1 MLSPKCSSTFE
12 RSSRD
17 AESPNS
23 CDLCAAIIVVIDS
36 LAVNV
41 AAPQPCNAPLDML
54 KSSVF
59 WLLYIMFVL
68 VAGSGLMATAQI
80 APIAVDFKLADREV
94 TGLFVAATTLSVALV
109 FDNVLNGLARPF
121 FGWISDIIGRENT
134 MAIVFSL
141 GALAYWGLGEVGH
154 TPYVFIIMTGLIF
167 SPEVRYSACFRRRAP
182 TPSARNTLQLMPGCS
197 TPRKAQQP
205 GLCR

>member
-1 MLSPKCSSTFE
+1 MILGYGYEFAFLWFGLGQGLVVLALSQLL
-12 RSSRD
+12 R
-17 AESPNS
+17 
-23 CDLCAAIIVVIDS
+23 
-36 LAVNV
+36 
-41 AAPQPCNAPLDML
+41 APQPGETPKPATRLTQSPREYAPLDML

-68 VAGSGLMATAQI
+68 AAGSGLMATAQI

-94 TGLFVAATTLSVALV
+94 TVLFVAATTLSVALV

-141 GALAYWGLGEVGH
+141 GALALGSRRSR
-154 TPYVFIIMTGLIF
+154 PYAISVHHHDGTHLF
-167 SPEVRYSACFRRRAP
+167 
-182 TPSARNTLQLMPGCS
+182 QLG
-197 TPRKAQQP
+197 
-205 GLCR
+205 

>member
-1 MLSPKCSSTFE
+1 M
-12 RSSRD
+12 
-17 AESPNS
+17 PNS

-94 TGLFVAATTLSVALV
+94 TVLFVAATTLSVALV
-109 FDNVLNGLARPF
+109 FDNVLNGLARPSSA
-121 FGWISDIIGRENT
+121 GSPT
-134 MAIVFSL
+134 LS
-141 GALAYWGLGEVGH
+141 GARIQWR
-154 TPYVFIIMTGLIF
+154 
-167 SPEVRYSACFRRRAP
+167 S
-182 TPSARNTLQLMPGCS
+182 CS
-197 TPRKAQQP
+197 R
-205 GLCR
+205 

>member
-1 MLSPKCSSTFE
+1 
-12 RSSRD
+12 
-17 AESPNS
+17 
-23 CDLCAAIIVVIDS
+23 
-36 LAVNV
+36 
-41 AAPQPCNAPLDML
+41 ML

-94 TGLFVAATTLSVALV
+94 TVLFVAATTLSVALV

-154 TPYVFIIMTGLIF
+154 TP
-167 SPEVRYSACFRRRAP
+167 
-182 TPSARNTLQLMPGCS
+182 
-197 TPRKAQQP
+197 
-205 GLCR
+205 